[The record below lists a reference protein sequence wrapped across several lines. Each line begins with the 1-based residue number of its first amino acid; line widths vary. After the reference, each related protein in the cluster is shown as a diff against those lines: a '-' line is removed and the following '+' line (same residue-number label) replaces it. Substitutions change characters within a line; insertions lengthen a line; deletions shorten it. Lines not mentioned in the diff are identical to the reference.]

1 MLNYVNSFLLNF
13 LREHRPPENPADYH
27 QFLGFNLFPCVFL
40 IRELI
45 PVEAANSD
53 AGRGSVEL
61 LDPELS
67 GMTYR
72 VEITVCDGPISTINP
87 NGCSIFR
94 MGSMLLPLIGTQT
107 AFAGSTLCRLRLCFP
122 NRSFA

>member
-13 LREHRPPENPADYH
+13 LREHRPPENSADYH
-27 QFLGFNLFPCVFL
+27 QFLSFNLLPGVFL
-40 IRELI
+40 IWELI

-61 LDPELS
+61 LDSELP

-72 VEITVCDGPISTINP
+72 VEITICDRPISTVNP
-87 NGCSIFR
+87 NGCSIF
-94 MGSMLLPLIGTQT
+94 
-107 AFAGSTLCRLRLCFP
+107 
-122 NRSFA
+122 